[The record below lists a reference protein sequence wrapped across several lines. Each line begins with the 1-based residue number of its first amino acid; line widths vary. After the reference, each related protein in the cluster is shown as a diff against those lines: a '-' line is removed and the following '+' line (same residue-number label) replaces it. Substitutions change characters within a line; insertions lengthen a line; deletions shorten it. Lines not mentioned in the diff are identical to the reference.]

1 MFYPEFIDPKKLFVS
16 NDLLFLFKTIEKHG
30 GTLRFVGGFVR
41 DTIAGYK
48 HADIDL
54 VTDLSPTEFADIC
67 DNESIKCVK
76 IGLAFFSLGVVIN
89 NSFFKVTTL
98 GLDDDNVK
106 DVWKADAACRDL
118 TINAV
123 YADDK
128 GNVFDYYDGIN
139 DLDKGVI
146 KFIGN
151 PQKAIERDYIH
162 IMRFFRFCA
171 MFGKKIDK
179 KSLKACIENKK
190 LLQTVSQEK
199 IKDELFKI
207 IMAPYA
213 PRALEL
219 VFKYGVLDFL
229 IAPAKDLEGLRMLDE
244 LVVTLDIE
252 RSIIRRIYVL
262 FKPTIARAKRLAS
275 IFRLNKEQKDHLLAL
290 CNVKLNKEN
299 FEDLTS
305 INQSL
310 YLYNRE
316 ICVDKFLI
324 ANMDNRN
331 IEELSRTL
339 NTLLLT
345 PKPVFPLTA
354 QDFIELGGNKKFI
367 SVYMEALR
375 KEWFESGCLLSKND
389 LIDKFKLI
397 FKYGV

>member
-1 MFYPEFIDPKKLFVS
+1 MFYPEFINPKKLFVS
-16 NDLLFLFKTIEKHG
+16 DDLLYLFKIIEKHG

-54 VTDLSPTEFADIC
+54 VTDLSPTEFVDIC
-67 DNESIKCVK
+67 DNEGIKCIK
-76 IGLAFFSLGVVIN
+76 IGLAFFSLGVIVN
-89 NSFFKVTTL
+89 DSFFKVTAL
-98 GLDDDNVK
+98 GLDDDNIK

-123 YADDK
+123 YADNM
-128 GNVFDYYDGIN
+128 GNVFDYFDGIK
-139 DLDKGVI
+139 DLDNGVI

-151 PQKAIERDYIH
+151 PQKAIERDYIR

-190 LLQTVSQEK
+190 LLQKVSQEK

-262 FKPTIARAKRLAS
+262 FKPTLARAKRLAS
-275 IFRLNKEQKDHLLAL
+275 IFRLNKEQKDHLMLL
-290 CNVKLNKEN
+290 CQEKLKKEN
-299 FEDLTS
+299 FKDAIS

-310 YLYNRE
+310 YLYDKE
-316 ICVDKFLI
+316 ICIDKFLL
-324 ANMDNRN
+324 ANLDNQN
-331 IEELSRTL
+331 IEQLSQTL
-339 NTLLLT
+339 NTLLST
-345 PKPVFPLTA
+345 PKPVFPLTG
-354 QDFIELGGNKKFI
+354 QDFIKLGGNKKFI
-367 SVYMEALR
+367 GVYMDTLK
-375 KEWFESGCLLSKND
+375 KEWFESGCLLSKD
-389 LIDKFKLI
+389 ELIDKFKII